1 MKKSLVFAMAM
12 ALGVSAT
19 AFAANP
25 FSDLPAGHWAYGA
38 VAKLAAAGVVDGYP
52 DGTFKGDKTM
62 TRYEMAQIVAKALA
76 KGAIGADDKLVSEF
90 ADELDN
96 LGVRVAKLEKNAD
109 AVKITGNIRTHYM
122 DNSGSL
128 HKKGD
133 SKKLNDNYAS
143 QTRSRLWFTGE
154 VNDNWHYVGMLEN
167 NQDWIGGK
175 NESGDGSTTF
185 QRAFLTGN
193 IGIVDLKLGRDNNIY
208 AEGNVWDHRTDAVSA
223 KVKSGATYFA
233 AAYGKLAQKDDGSYT
248 HIDANG
254 QQVDGS
260 YGDKYFIGTIG
271 GDLGNLNLEANYMK
285 ADDVKV
291 LDRLQ
296 GDDKIW
302 TAAANYKAGDWK
314 FGAMY
319 LHGDNDYVDDKG
331 GDQDGWVGT
340 VAYKGA
346 SSAKAGTW
354 GLYAKYYDQGS
365 STYIHHTMNGS
376 ADAFD
381 YDGFK
386 GYMVGGNL
394 TVAKNMVASVEWYDL
409 KSKGDDLQGHAKTLW
424 SQMVVTF

>member
-109 AVKITGNIRTHYM
+109 AVKITGNIRTHYK
-122 DNSGSL
+122 NTTGEL
-128 HKKGD
+128 AKGHET
-133 SKKLNDNYAS
+133 K
-143 QTRSRLWFTGE
+143 TRSRLFFTGE

-167 NQDWIGGK
+167 NQRWDNAGK
-175 NESGDGSTTF
+175 NDSGDNDTSF

-193 IGIVDLKLGRDNNIY
+193 IGVVNMTAGRYNGTY
-208 AEGNVWDHRTDAVSA
+208 AEGNVYDTRVDAVNA
-223 KVKSGATYFA
+223 NTKFGATYLGATWGKMANSDTYGWTGFDKTTA
-233 AAYGKLAQKDDGSYT
+233 A
-248 HIDANG
+248 
-254 QQVDGS
+254 
-260 YGDKYFIGTIG
+260 DKAKAKESKAGEFTQAVLG
-271 GDLGNLNLEANYMK
+271 GDIGNLNLEANYLH
-285 ADDVKV
+285 VKDLKTDWV
-291 LDRLQ
+291 KGSDN
-296 GDDKIW
+296 IW

-314 FGAMY
+314 VGAMY
-319 LHGDNDYVDDKG
+319 LHGDADEKIDGVEPDN
-331 GDQDGWVGT
+331 DGWVAT
-340 VAYKGA
+340 LAYKGA
-346 SSAKAGTW
+346 SSAKPGSW
-354 GLYAKYYDQGS
+354 GLFGKYYDQGGA
-365 STYIHHTMNGS
+365 TYIAHTMNGNY
-376 ADAFD
+376 DAFGP
-381 YDGFK
+381 DGFK
-386 GYMVGGNL
+386 GWMVGGNL
-394 TVAKNMVASVEWYDL
+394 TVAKNMVAQVEYYDL
-409 KSKGDDLQGHAKTLW
+409 KDKGTTSDHSKTLW